1 MNNLNFFNELNRIFN
16 ENELFRTSNQSIFYE
31 ILEERN
37 YSSSNNF
44 ERLINDI
51 DLSNIITN
59 LSSELTNIVDNM
71 DFSYINFDSSIILLD
86 NSFIFS
92 DNSFIF
98 SDNSFVYSSI
108 NLHNNNNNN
117 NNNNK
122 KVLLNNDFE
131 KLEKKKFN
139 NNEALEKEY
148 NLECPISLKDFDN
161 NDEIIVLPCNH
172 IFLEKSIKKW
182 LTLSS
187 NNCPI
192 CRRKIII
199 D

>member
-1 MNNLNFFNELNRIFN
+1 MSNLHFFNILFGNSIRNNIN
-16 ENELFRTSNQSIFYE
+16 EIIEEASFSSI
-31 ILEERN
+31 I
-37 YSSSNNF
+37 NF
-44 ERLINDI
+44 EELINNI
-51 DLSNIITN
+51 DLSNIIN
-59 LSSELTNIVDNM
+59 DLPNQLTNIVDNM
-71 DFSYINFDSSIILLD
+71 DFSYIYFDSSIILLD

-98 SDNSFVYSSI
+98 SDSSFIFSEINSD
-108 NLHNNNNNN
+108 NNR
-117 NNNNK
+117 K
-122 KVLLNNDFE
+122 KVLLNSDFE

-139 NNEALEKEY
+139 NNEALKKEY
-148 NLECPISLKDFDN
+148 NLECPISLKDFNN

-172 IFLEKSIKKW
+172 IFLEENIKKW

-187 NNCPI
+187 NDCPI